1 METSTPDLEVAR
13 KFAEAIKDVY
23 PDQMLAYNC
32 SPSFNWRAHL
42 DEGTIEKFQRELGHM
57 GYKFQFITL
66 AGFHALNHSMFSLAR
81 RYAGEGMPAYVPLQD
96 AQFAPHAA
104 AH

>member
-1 METSTPDLEVAR
+1 METSTPDLAVAR

-57 GYKFQFITL
+57 GYKVQFITL
-66 AGFHALNHSMFSLAR
+66 AGFHALHHSMFSLAR
-81 RYAGEGMPAYVPLQD
+81 GDAREGIPASVPLQD